1 MMKKLITC
9 ALALSV
15 VLGGGAVVQKSSFD
29 ELSITANAE
38 TSGDYDY
45 TVLDDGTV
53 EINRYNGSDK
63 KVEIPAQIDGKTVT
77 VIGEDAFYESPDLK
91 SVTLPDSVTEIGRF
105 AFCGCE
111 KLESVNMPASLT
123 TIGHSAFYD
132 CGSLENV
139 VFPSTLKTIDD
150 SAFRLCISLTKL
162 DFPDGLESIGYK
174 AFSKTLSLER
184 VSIPASVTDF
194 GDCIFFYCKGLTSV
208 EFRDGLEAING
219 KQLFDGC
226 YDLKSIV
233 LPDSLKSIEKNAI
246 LNRQNLTIYCNSGTY
261 AEQYALENS
270 ISHAL
275 PSERVVETESK
286 ENKFPAAIVIAAAAA
301 ALVVILVIVITVTK
315 KKKTNKE

>member
-1 MMKKLITC
+1 MKKLITC

-15 VLGGGAVVQKSSFD
+15 VLGGGAVVQNSSFD
-29 ELSITANAE
+29 ELSITASAE
-38 TSGDYDY
+38 TSGDFDY

-53 EINRYNGSDK
+53 EINRYNGTDK
-63 KVEIPAQIDGKTVT
+63 KVVVPEQIDGKTVT
-77 VIGEDAFYESPDLK
+77 IIGENAFTRCHELK
-91 SVTLPDSVTEIGRF
+91 SVTVPDSVTEFGRNAF
-105 AFCGCE
+105 AECE

-123 TIGHSAFYD
+123 TIGNSAFLE

-162 DFPDGLESIGYK
+162 DFPDGLESIGYE
-174 AFSKTLSLER
+174 AFYQILSLER

-194 GDCIFFYCKGLTSV
+194 GDCIFYYCEGLTSV

-219 KQLFDGC
+219 KELFGGC

-233 LPDSLKSIEKNAI
+233 LPDSLKSIEKDAI
-246 LNRQNLTIYCNSGTY
+246 LNEQNLTIYCNSGTY
-261 AEQYALENS
+261 AEQYALENG

-286 ENKFPAAIVIAAAAA
+286 ENKFPTTIVIAAATAV
-301 ALVVILVIVITVTK
+301 LVVILLIVIAVTK